1 MAAAPARGPALCT
14 PEFLCEGRR
23 ESHAFQQKHTNYKI
37 QRDMKLRYSLA
48 LAAASAS
55 LTAVTPAN
63 AAVQMY
69 GAVDS
74 FLMYSRNSGQQNLQL
89 LSGGASTSRWGITG
103 TEDLG
108 GGMRAAFR
116 LESGFDLMSGKA
128 QSSSAFYNRE
138 ANVSLSSAE
147 WGTVK
152 FGKQYPAIGPEGI
165 DPFVS
170 VGQLSPYATSALVVS
185 DLGPGAA
192 AIQARVDNAMSYE
205 TPDIAGLTATVLYA
219 ARNVAGSSPN
229 ASNIGTVVNY
239 GRGPLML
246 SGSYNAV
253 WANTSTTPGAPANGP
268 RTDAYML
275 SATYQFG
282 ETMGSASYVLTR
294 PNGPGTFTAQVYSLG
309 MVWQRGPHVVRAGV
323 IYRNVSGK
331 VDHAVGALL
340 GYDYQF
346 SKLTGLYA
354 RVGGFRNYG
363 QSSLSFGA
371 DPLSTPGINPVV
383 FALGFRQKF

>member
-1 MAAAPARGPALCT
+1 
-14 PEFLCEGRR
+14 
-23 ESHAFQQKHTNYKI
+23 
-37 QRDMKLRYSLA
+37 MKSRTSLA
-48 LAAASAS
+48 LAVALTTLTAASSAGA
-55 LTAVTPAN
+55 T
-63 AAVQMY
+63 VQIY

-89 LSGGASTSRWGITG
+89 LSGGASTSRWGFTG

-108 GGMRAAFR
+108 GGTRASFR
-116 LESGFDLMSGKA
+116 LESGFDLMSGRA
-128 QSSSAFYNRE
+128 QSSTSFYNRE
-138 ANVSLSSAE
+138 ANVSLSSAR
-147 WGTVK
+147 WGTIK
-152 FGKQYPAIGPEGI
+152 LGKQYPAIGPEGI
-165 DPFVS
+165 DPFYS

-192 AIQARVDNAMSYE
+192 AIQARVDNAVSYE
-205 TPDIAGLTATVLYA
+205 TPDIAGLSATVLYA
-219 ARNVAGSSPN
+219 TRNVAGSSPN

-253 WANTSTTPGAPANGP
+253 WSGTSTVPGGAPDGP

-282 ETMGSASYVLTR
+282 ETMGSLSYVLNR
-294 PNGPGTFTAQVYSLG
+294 PNGPGTFNAQVYSLG
-309 MVWQRGPHVVRAGV
+309 LVWQRGPHVIRAGAV
-323 IYRNVSGK
+323 YRNVSGK
-331 VDHAVGALL
+331 FDHAFGALL

-346 SKLTGLYA
+346 SKLTGVYA

-363 QSSLSFGA
+363 QSAISFGA
-371 DPLSTPGINPVV
+371 DPLSAPGINPVV

>member
-1 MAAAPARGPALCT
+1 
-14 PEFLCEGRR
+14 
-23 ESHAFQQKHTNYKI
+23 
-37 QRDMKLRYSLA
+37 MKKRYSLA
-48 LAAASAS
+48 LALAIALVSAGITAA
-55 LTAVTPAN
+55 TPAS
-63 AAVQMY
+63 AAVQIY

-74 FLMYSRNSGQQNLQL
+74 FLMYSRNSGQENLQL

-103 TEDLG
+103 SEDLG

-116 LESGFDLMSGKA
+116 LESGFDLMSGKQ

-138 ANVSLSSAE
+138 ANVSLSSVE
-147 WGTVK
+147 WGTIK

-192 AIQARVDNAMSYE
+192 SIQARVDNAISYE
-205 TPDIAGLTATVLYA
+205 TPDIAGLNATVLYA
-219 ARNVAGSSPN
+219 SRNVAGSSPN

-253 WANTSTTPGAPANGP
+253 WANTSTSTTPGAPLNGP

-323 IYRNVSGK
+323 IYRNVAGK

-383 FALGFRQKF
+383 FALGMRQKF

>member
-1 MAAAPARGPALCT
+1 MTSRYSLTLALACASFAASAPARAT
-14 PEFLCEGRR
+14 
-23 ESHAFQQKHTNYKI
+23 
-37 QRDMKLRYSLA
+37 
-48 LAAASAS
+48 
-55 LTAVTPAN
+55 
-63 AAVQMY
+63 VQIY
-69 GAVDS
+69 GALDS

-89 LSGGASTSRWGITG
+89 LSGGASTSRWGFTG

-116 LESGFDLMSGKA
+116 LESGFDLMSGRP

-138 ANVSLSSAE
+138 ANVSLSSTE
-147 WGTVK
+147 WGTLK
-152 FGKQYPAIGPEGI
+152 LGKQYPAIGPEGI
-165 DPFVS
+165 DPFYS

-192 AIQARVDNAMSYE
+192 SIQARVDNAVSYE
-205 TPDIAGLTATVLYA
+205 TPDLAGLSATVLYA
-219 ARNVAGSSPN
+219 SRNVAGASPN

-239 GRGPLML
+239 GHGPLML

-253 WANTSTTPGAPANGP
+253 WAATSTVPGGAPNGP

-282 ETMGSASYVLTR
+282 ETMGSLSYVLNR
-294 PNGPGTFTAQVYSLG
+294 PNGPGTFNAQVYSLG
-309 MVWQRGPHVVRAGV
+309 LVWQRGPHVVRFGA
-323 IYRNVSGK
+323 IYRNVAGK
-331 VDHAVGALL
+331 FDHALGALL

-346 SKLTGLYA
+346 SKLTGVYA

-363 QSSLSFGA
+363 QSTLSFGA
-371 DPLSTPGINPVV
+371 DPLGVPGINPVV